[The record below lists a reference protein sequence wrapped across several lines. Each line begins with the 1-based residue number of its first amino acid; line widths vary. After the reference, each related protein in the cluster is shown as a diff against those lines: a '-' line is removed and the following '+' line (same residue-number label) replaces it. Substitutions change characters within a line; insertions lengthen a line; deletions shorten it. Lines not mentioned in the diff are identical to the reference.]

1 MAEQL
6 IIRLGSQANEV
17 IHWLIWSPTEQGIIG
32 SGEVSGAQQLL
43 SLQEKSISRQ
53 VVILVP
59 GADVAL
65 KRLHVPAKSKKA
77 MQLAAPYMLEDELA
91 QEVEQLFFAY
101 GDVNQPS
108 DEDNC
113 FIAVVTREQMHL
125 WLSWLSAA
133 GIEAKRMLPDV
144 LALPSIKNDDQR
156 WQAIQLKQQVIVRQ
170 GAWAGAVIDE
180 SLWSTVSE
188 LWSAKQEVKIDAY
201 SLLPEMT
208 TAIDVDNKPEELP
221 LALFAQ
227 HLPQQSFNLLQGDF
241 KVKSQRS
248 PTLKTWAWAA
258 GFIFCALLLNVVMK
272 SLTLMKINEQ
282 QAAIEQQIIETY
294 KSAFPETQRVRIS
307 TIRSQLKRKLA
318 EVGSSSSDGDF
329 LDLLVQIQPAFAK
342 VPSLK
347 PDSIKYDINR
357 NELRLQATAKGYQQF
372 EQFKV
377 LLESKQL
384 SVSQGAQNSQG
395 DEVSGSFSI
404 TQKTGGQS

>member
-32 SGEVSGAQQLL
+32 SGEVSGAQQLS
-43 SLQEKSISRQ
+43 SLQEKSTSRQ
-53 VVILVP
+53 VIILVP

-65 KRLHVPAKSKKA
+65 KRLFVPAKSKKA

-91 QEVEQLFFAY
+91 QEVEQVFFAY
-101 GDVNQPS
+101 GDVSQHN
-108 DEDNC
+108 EKENC
-113 FIAVVTREQMHL
+113 FIAAIAKEQMQL

-133 GIEAKRMLPDV
+133 GIETKRMLPDV
-144 LALPSIKNDDQR
+144 LALPDLELDDQR
-156 WQAIQLKQQVIVRQ
+156 WQAIQLKHQVLVRQ
-170 GAWAGAVIDE
+170 GPWAGVVIDE
-180 SLWSTVSE
+180 SLWCSVSE
-188 LWSAKQEVKIDAY
+188 LWSTKQEVSIAAY
-201 SLLPEMT
+201 SQLPET
-208 TAIDVDNKPEELP
+208 TATMDIAHKPEELP

-227 HLPQQSFNLLQGDF
+227 HLSQQTFNLLQGEF
-241 KVKSQRS
+241 KVKTQRS
-248 PTLKTWAWAA
+248 PLLKTWAWAA
-258 GFIFCALLLNVVMK
+258 GFIFCALLLNVIIK
-272 SLTLMKINEQ
+272 SMTLMKINDQ
-282 QAAIEQQIIETY
+282 QAMIEQQIIAQY
-294 KSAFPETQRVRIS
+294 KAAFPETQRVRIS

-318 EVGSSSSDGDF
+318 EVGSSTSDGDF
-329 LDLLVQIQPAFAK
+329 LALLVQLQPAFAQ

-347 PDSIKYDINR
+347 PDSIKYDNNR

-404 TQKTGGQS
+404 TQKAGGQS